1 MHGKGIQKEMKRFG
15 AFIVIGVPAWMLAGA
30 QTLAVPM
37 HMCSGLPTGRSEQM
51 IMTSLC
57 DVMRISHAIKGGNYR
72 KEIMAKPR
80 GCCYCHL
87 GVSVQ
92 NTRVY

>member
-1 MHGKGIQKEMKRFG
+1 
-15 AFIVIGVPAWMLAGA
+15 
-30 QTLAVPM
+30 M
-37 HMCSGLPTGRSEQM
+37 HMHSGFPTGRVEQM

-57 DVMRISHAIKGGNYR
+57 DIMRISCAIKGGNYK
-72 KEIMAKPR
+72 KESTTQPQD
-80 GCCYCHL
+80 CCYCHL